1 MKIVRILHVASF
13 TGNIGDNASH
23 IGLYIILRKVFGPN
37 ISIEQVEIRRFY
49 KNYSL
54 PDKMSFDEEFVSK
67 ANAKDLL
74 IFGGGGFLDYW
85 VPNSE
90 TGTTIDI
97 SDMMLER
104 LVVPTL
110 FVSVGCIPHQPVPDG
125 NVEKFHHFLRSIT
138 QKDNMR
144 IAVRNDGSILE
155 LKRLFGDEFE
165 GKISEIL
172 DNGFFF
178 EPSSLFDC
186 RLIDKPYIAINTTL
200 DQLTMQNRLIGKV
213 DYTLVR
219 KEMCSLLQ
227 KLIDKTDYSLVFVP
241 HIFKDLQ
248 AFREILEGINDFY
261 IRSRVVIA
269 PYVQGDYGC
278 NLLMSV
284 YNHAAAV
291 LGMRFHSN
299 VCPLAMGKR
308 IVGLAALDRV
318 IHMYNSIDRGS
329 DCIPLNDIFADRV
342 FDRLIV
348 ADAGS
353 GNSIINEKKTQSL
366 NIYKSYLSEVGV
378 LNIS

>member
-1 MKIVRILHVASF
+1 MKRIRILHVASF

-23 IGLYIILRKVFGPN
+23 IGLYNILREILGDG
-37 ISIEQVEIRRFY
+37 IDTEQVEIRRFY

-54 PDKMSFDEEFVSK
+54 PDKMNFDEEFVK
-67 ANAKDLL
+67 QANTKDLL

-85 VPNSE
+85 VPNSD
-90 TGTTIDI
+90 TGTTIDMP
-97 SDMMLER
+97 DNELEK
-104 LVVPTL
+104 LSVPTL

-125 NVEKFHHFLRSIT
+125 NIDKFHHFLQSVER
-138 QKDNMR
+138 KDNIR

-165 GKISEIL
+165 GKIVEIL

-178 EPSSLFDC
+178 EPSSVFNC

-213 DYTLVR
+213 DYNSVR

-227 KLIDKTDYSLVFVP
+227 RIIDKTDYSLVFVP

-261 IRSRVVIA
+261 IRSRVAIA

-278 NLLMSV
+278 KQLMSV
-284 YNHAAAV
+284 YNQADAV

-299 VCPLAMGKR
+299 VCPLAMGKH

-318 IHMYNSIDRGS
+318 IHMYNSVGRGA
-329 DCIPLNDIFADRV
+329 DIVTVNSNFSETA
-342 FDRLIV
+342 FQRLTTNTTNNNMNVIYEMK
-348 ADAGS
+348 S
-353 GNSIINEKKTQSL
+353 KTL
-366 NIYKSYLSEVGV
+366 DIYKRYLEELG
-378 LNIS
+378 LFF